1 MRNSVDMQYEEALQY
16 IHSLEKFGI
25 KPGMER
31 ITALCRAFGNV
42 QEELRYIHVAGTN
55 GKGSTS
61 TMLANICR
69 NAGYKTGLFLSPY
82 VLDFRERIQVNGEMI
97 PKDALAQI
105 VERIRP
111 VADTMREQG
120 EPPTEFEVIT
130 AAAFLYYAQSKC
142 DMVVLE
148 TGLGGR
154 LDSTNIIPCP
164 EVSVITSVSLDHM
177 AVLGNTVAQIAAEKC
192 GILKD
197 GGITVTYPFQNPE
210 ALEVIRRTAEE
221 RRNTLILPDS
231 ASIEC
236 RKESLYGTDAVI
248 DGLPVHIPMLGRH
261 MVYNASMAVAAAR
274 ALGISDEAIA
284 QGIAD
289 SRMPARMEIVRERPL
304 TIIDGG
310 HNEDCAHALRNAV
323 KRFLPN
329 RRIVGICGLMADKAY
344 ETYLSIVAPLFS
356 ALVTVTPDNPRALPA
371 KTLCEAAKP
380 YCANVAAADSF
391 REACTLAKAQAGVDG
406 VLLSCGSFYM
416 VADLEKYL

>member
-1 MRNSVDMQYEEALQY
+1 MQYEEALQY

-42 QEELRYIHVAGTN
+42 QERLRFIHVAGTN

-69 NAGYKTGLFLSPY
+69 CAGYKTGLFISPY

-97 PKDALAQI
+97 PKSALSDI
-105 VERIRP
+105 VERIQP
-111 VADTMREQG
+111 VADAMREHG
-120 EPPTEFEVIT
+120 ESPTEFEVIT
-130 AAAFLYYAQSKC
+130 AAAFLFYAESEC

-177 AVLGNTVAQIAAEKC
+177 AVLGNTVSEIAAEKC
-192 GILKD
+192 GIIKH
-197 GGITVTYPFQNPE
+197 GGATVTYPYQNPE
-210 ALEVIRRTAEE
+210 ALSVIRRTAQE
-221 RRNTLILPDS
+221 RENTLIVPDGETIEIINE
-231 ASIEC
+231 SIF
-236 RKESLYGTDAVI
+236 GTDAVI
-248 DGLPVHIPMLGRH
+248 DGLCVHIPMLGRH

-274 ALGISDEAIA
+274 SMGICDAHIA
-284 QGIAD
+284 RGVAE
-289 SRMPARMEIVRERPL
+289 SRMPARMEVLREQPL

-310 HNEDCAHALRNAV
+310 HNEDCANALRNAV
-323 KRFLPN
+323 NRFLPH
-329 RRIVGICGLMADKAY
+329 RKIIGICGLMADKAY

-356 ALVTVTPDNPRALPA
+356 ALVTVTPDNPRALSA
-371 KTLCEAAKP
+371 EALCEAAKP
-380 YCANVAAADSF
+380 YCANVTAAHSF
-391 REACTLAKAQAGVDG
+391 KEACAFARAQAGEDG
-406 VLLSCGSFYM
+406 VVLACGSFYM
-416 VADLEKYL
+416 VADLEKNL

>member
-1 MRNSVDMQYEEALQY
+1 MQYEEALQY

-42 QEELRYIHVAGTN
+42 QEGLRYIHVAGTN

-69 NAGYKTGLFLSPY
+69 NAGYKTGLFISPY
-82 VLDFRERIQVNGEMI
+82 VLDFRERIQVDGEMI

-105 VERIRP
+105 IERIRP
-111 VADTMREQG
+111 VADALRENG

-130 AAAFLYYAQSKC
+130 AAAFLHYARQKC

-177 AVLGNTVAQIAAEKC
+177 AVLGNTVAEIAAEKC

-197 GGITVTYPFQNPE
+197 GGTVVTYPFQDPE

-221 RRNTLILPDS
+221 RRNTLIIPDG

-236 RKESLYGTDAVI
+236 RQESIYGTDAVI

-274 ALGISDEAIA
+274 ALGISDEAITK
-284 QGIAD
+284 GIAD
-289 SRMPARMEIVRERPL
+289 SRMPARMEILREKPL
-304 TIIDGG
+304 VILDGG
-310 HNEDCAHALRNAV
+310 HNEDCANALRGAV
-323 KRFLPN
+323 TQFLPGKHM
-329 RRIVGICGLMADKAY
+329 VGVCGLMADKAY
-344 ETYLSIVAPLFS
+344 ERYLSIVAPLFDT
-356 ALVTVTPDNPRALPA
+356 LITVTPQNPRSLPA
-371 KTLCEAAKP
+371 KALCEAAQK
-380 YCANVAAADSF
+380 YCPHCTAADSF
-391 REACTLAKAQAGVDG
+391 SEACAKALEAAGADG
-406 VLLSCGSFYM
+406 AVIACGSFYM
-416 VADLEKYL
+416 AADLKKYF

>member
-1 MRNSVDMQYEEALQY
+1 MQYEEALQY

-42 QEELRYIHVAGTN
+42 QERLRFIHVAGTN

-69 NAGYKTGLFLSPY
+69 CAGYKTGLFISPY
-82 VLDFRERIQVNGEMI
+82 VLDFRERIQVNGKMI
-97 PKDALAQI
+97 SQAALSDI
-105 VERIRP
+105 VERIQP
-111 VADTMREQG
+111 VADAMREQG
-120 EPPTEFEVIT
+120 ESPTEFEVIT
-130 AAAFLYYAQSKC
+130 AAAFLYYAESGC
-142 DMVVLE
+142 DRVVLE

-164 EVSVITSVSLDHM
+164 EVSVITSVSLDHT
-177 AVLGNTVAQIAAEKC
+177 AVLGNTVAEIAAEKC
-192 GILKD
+192 GIIKT
-197 GGITVTYPFQNPE
+197 GGTTVSYPYQNPE
-210 ALEVIRRTAEE
+210 ALSVIRRTAQE
-221 RRNTLILPDS
+221 RENTLIIPDGET
-231 ASIEC
+231 IEIT
-236 RKESLYGTDAVI
+236 KESIFGTDAVI
-248 DGLPVHIPMLGRH
+248 DGLCVHVPMLGRH
-261 MVYNASMAVAAAR
+261 MVYNASTAVAAAR
-274 ALGISDEAIA
+274 SMGIRDEHIVR
-284 QGIAD
+284 GIAE
-289 SRMPARMEIVRERPL
+289 SRMPARMEIFREQPL

-310 HNEDCAHALRNAV
+310 HNEDCANALRNAV
-323 KRFLPN
+323 NRFLPN

-371 KTLCEAAKP
+371 QTLCEAAKP
-380 YCANVAAADSF
+380 YCTNVTAADSF
-391 REACTLAKAQAGVDG
+391 REACTLAKAQAGEDG

>member
-1 MRNSVDMQYEEALQY
+1 MQYEEALQY

-42 QEELRYIHVAGTN
+42 QERLRFIHVAGTN

-69 NAGYKTGLFLSPY
+69 CAGYKTGLFISPY

-97 PKDALAQI
+97 PKSALSDI
-105 VERIRP
+105 VERIQP
-111 VADTMREQG
+111 VADAMREHG
-120 EPPTEFEVIT
+120 ESPTEFEVIT
-130 AAAFLYYAQSKC
+130 AAAFLFYAESEC

-177 AVLGNTVAQIAAEKC
+177 AVLGNTVSEIAAEKC
-192 GILKD
+192 GIIKH
-197 GGITVTYPFQNPE
+197 GGTTVTYPYQNPE
-210 ALEVIRRTAEE
+210 ALSVIRRTAQE
-221 RRNTLILPDS
+221 RENTLIVPDGETIEIINE
-231 ASIEC
+231 SIF
-236 RKESLYGTDAVI
+236 GTDAVI
-248 DGLPVHIPMLGRH
+248 DGLCVHIPMLGRH

-274 ALGISDEAIA
+274 SMGICDAHIA
-284 QGIAD
+284 RGVAE
-289 SRMPARMEIVRERPL
+289 SRMPARMEVLREQPL

-310 HNEDCAHALRNAV
+310 HNEDCANALRNAV
-323 KRFLPN
+323 NRFLPH
-329 RRIVGICGLMADKAY
+329 RKIIGICGLMADKAY

-356 ALVTVTPDNPRALPA
+356 ALVTVTPDNPRALSA
-371 KTLCEAAKP
+371 EALCEAAKP
-380 YCANVAAADSF
+380 YCANVTAAHSF
-391 REACTLAKAQAGVDG
+391 KEACAFARAQAGEDG
-406 VLLSCGSFYM
+406 VVLACGSFYM
-416 VADLEKYL
+416 VADLEKNL

>member
-1 MRNSVDMQYEEALQY
+1 MQYEEALQY

-42 QEELRYIHVAGTN
+42 QERLRFIHVAGTN

-69 NAGYKTGLFLSPY
+69 CAGYKTGLFISPY

-97 PKDALAQI
+97 PKSALSDI
-105 VERIRP
+105 VERIQP
-111 VADTMREQG
+111 VADAMREHG
-120 EPPTEFEVIT
+120 ESPTEFEVIT
-130 AAAFLYYAQSKC
+130 AAAFLFYAESEC

-177 AVLGNTVAQIAAEKC
+177 AVLGNTVSEIAAEKC
-192 GILKD
+192 GIIKT
-197 GGITVTYPFQNPE
+197 GGTTVSYPYQNPE
-210 ALEVIRRTAEE
+210 ALSVIRRTAQE
-221 RRNTLILPDS
+221 RENTLIVPDGETIEIINE
-231 ASIEC
+231 SIF
-236 RKESLYGTDAVI
+236 GTDAVI
-248 DGLPVHIPMLGRH
+248 DGLCVHIPMLGRH

-274 ALGISDEAIA
+274 SMGICDAHIA
-284 QGIAD
+284 RGVAE
-289 SRMPARMEIVRERPL
+289 SRMPARMEVLREQPL

-310 HNEDCAHALRNAV
+310 HNEDCANALRNAV
-323 KRFLPN
+323 NRFLPH
-329 RRIVGICGLMADKAY
+329 RKIIGICGLMADKAY

-356 ALVTVTPDNPRALPA
+356 ALVTVTPDNPRALSA
-371 KTLCEAAKP
+371 EALCEAAKP
-380 YCANVAAADSF
+380 YCANVTAAHSF
-391 REACTLAKAQAGVDG
+391 KEACAFARAQAGEDG
-406 VLLSCGSFYM
+406 VVLACGSFYM
-416 VADLEKYL
+416 VADLEKNL